1 MNIIDMMRSGE
12 LHPLIVIIPIQMIII
27 AAICFFL
34 AKTKN
39 RNYKL
44 SILVGLVPGINWLA
58 LIYYVVVSKKEKVSN
73 L

>member
-1 MNIIDMMRSGE
+1 MNVIDMMRSGE

-34 AKTKN
+34 AKIKN

-44 SILVGLVPGINWLA
+44 SILVGLIPGINCLA
-58 LIYYVVVSKKEKVSN
+58 LIYYVVVSKKEKA
-73 L
+73 LT